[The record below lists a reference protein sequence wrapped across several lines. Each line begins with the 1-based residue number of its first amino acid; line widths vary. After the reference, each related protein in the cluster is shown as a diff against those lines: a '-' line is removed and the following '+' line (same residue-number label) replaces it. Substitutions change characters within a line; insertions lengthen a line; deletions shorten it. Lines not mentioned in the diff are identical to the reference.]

1 MEEEGFAG
9 RFADDLQLSQLNL
22 SRDLMQNA
30 QYVNATH
37 AISVIE
43 TDKGGL
49 PLSAIWEG
57 TEWLC
62 SQMLLT
68 DQQMRPFLIP
78 DLYAALKKYAVEA
91 GSKDEERSVM
101 CIMMLFALRLTTASK
116 NKEDNPNAKL
126 IRAIVRLLVGKM
138 KENEERMDEMKR
150 LLKTIDVDG
159 DDNER
164 DGTAVV
170 QMGVDILEA
179 DADWKSDLRAIV
191 QTYINKADSLVDYQ
205 MSEAFDAVW
214 EELLEDNRFV
224 EEMKEPSLKQSFNLN
239 LLFNVFGLMFP
250 DYYKSTCRGASTI
263 AKAVGADP
271 TMKDKDHH
279 YSKDYFSIYQI
290 EKLKHGFKSDDLL
303 NHVKGIIHKH
313 KKV

>member
-30 QYVNATH
+30 QYINATH
-37 AISVIE
+37 AISEIE

-68 DQQMRPFLIP
+68 DRLKRPFLIP
-78 DLYAALKKYAVEA
+78 DLYAALKKYAADA
-91 GSKDEERSVM
+91 GSQCEERSVM

-138 KENEERMDEMKR
+138 KESEERMDEMKR
-150 LLKTIDVDG
+150 LLQTIDADG

-191 QTYINKADSLVDYQ
+191 QTYIDKADSLVDYR
-205 MSEAFDAVW
+205 MSDNFDAVW
-214 EELLEDNRFV
+214 EELLEDGRFV
-224 EEMKEPSLKQSFNLN
+224 EAMKEPSLKQTFNLN
-239 LLFNVFGLMFP
+239 LLFNVFGLMYP
-250 DYYKSTCRGASTI
+250 EYYKSTCRGASTI

-271 TMKDKDHH
+271 TLKDKDHH

-290 EKLKHGFKSDDLL
+290 DKLKHGFKSEDLL

-313 KKV
+313 KRL

>member
-78 DLYAALKKYAVEA
+78 DLYAALKKYAAEA
-91 GSKDEERSVM
+91 GSKCEERSVM

-150 LLKTIDVDG
+150 LLQTIDVDG

-191 QTYINKADSLVDYQ
+191 KTYIDKADNLVDYQ

>member
-30 QYVNATH
+30 QYINATH
-37 AISVIE
+37 AISEIE

-57 TEWLC
+57 TEWMC

-68 DQQMRPFLIP
+68 DRHMRPFLIP
-78 DLYAALKKYAVEA
+78 DLYAALKKYAADA
-91 GSKDEERSVM
+91 GSKYEDRSVM

-138 KENEERMDEMKR
+138 KESEERMDEMKR
-150 LLKTIDVDG
+150 LLTTMDADG
-159 DDNER
+159 DENER
-164 DGTAVV
+164 EGTAVV
-170 QMGVDILEA
+170 QMGVDVLEA
-179 DADWKSDLRAIV
+179 DADWKSELRSIV
-191 QTYINKADSLVDYQ
+191 QTYINKADNLVDRR
-205 MSEAFDAVW
+205 MSEKFDAVW
-214 EELLEDNRFV
+214 EELLEDGRFV
-224 EEMKEPSLKQSFNLN
+224 EAMKEPSLKQNFNLN

-271 TMKDKDHH
+271 THKDKDHH

-290 EKLKHGFKSDDLL
+290 DKLKHGFKSEDLL

-313 KKV
+313 K

>member
-37 AISVIE
+37 AISAIE

-49 PLSAIWEG
+49 PLSVIWEG

-68 DQQMRPFLIP
+68 DRQMRPFLIP
-78 DLYAALKKYAVEA
+78 DLYAAMKKYAVDA
-91 GSKDEERSVM
+91 GSKCEERSVM

-126 IRAIVRLLVGKM
+126 IRSIVRLLVGKM
-138 KENEERMDEMKR
+138 KESEERMDEMKR
-150 LLKTIDVDG
+150 LLKTMDADG
-159 DDNER
+159 DENER

-170 QMGVDILEA
+170 KMGVDVLEA

-191 QTYINKADSLVDYQ
+191 HTYINKADSLVDRR
-205 MSEAFDAVW
+205 MSEAFDAAW
-214 EELLEDNRFV
+214 EELLEDSRFAQ
-224 EEMKEPSLKQSFNLN
+224 EMKEPSLKQSFNLN
-239 LLFNVFGLMFP
+239 LLFNVFGLMYP
-250 DYYKSTCRGASTI
+250 DFYKSTCRGASTI
-263 AKAVGADP
+263 ARAVGADP
-271 TMKDKDHH
+271 TPKDKDHH

-290 EKLKHGFKSDDLL
+290 EKLKHGFKSENLL
-303 NHVKGIIHKH
+303 EHVKSIIQKH
-313 KKV
+313 KK

>member
-30 QYVNATH
+30 QYINATH
-37 AISVIE
+37 AISEIE

-68 DQQMRPFLIP
+68 DRLKRPFLIP
-78 DLYAALKKYAVEA
+78 DLYAALKKYAADA
-91 GSKDEERSVM
+91 GSQCEERSVM

-116 NKEDNPNAKL
+116 NQEDNPNAKL

-138 KENEERMDEMKR
+138 KESEERMDEMKR
-150 LLKTIDVDG
+150 LLTTMEVDG
-159 DDNER
+159 DENER

-170 QMGVDILEA
+170 QMGVDVLEA

-191 QTYINKADSLVDYQ
+191 QTYIDKADNLIDRK
-205 MSEAFDAVW
+205 MSDAFDAVW
-214 EELLEDNRFV
+214 DDLLEDTRFV
-224 EEMKEPSLKQSFNLN
+224 EEMKEPSLKQDFNLN
-239 LLFNVFGLMFP
+239 LLFNVFGLMYP

-271 TMKDKDHH
+271 TLKDKDHH

-290 EKLKHGFKSDDLL
+290 DKLKHGFKSEDLL

-313 KKV
+313 KRL

>member
-37 AISVIE
+37 AISSIE

-49 PLSAIWEG
+49 PLSEIWEG

-68 DQQMRPFLIP
+68 DSQKRPFLIP
-78 DLYAALKKYAVEA
+78 DLYAALKKYAAEA
-91 GSKDEERSVM
+91 GSQCEERSVM

-126 IRAIVRLLVGKM
+126 IRAIVRLLAGKM
-138 KENEERMDEMKR
+138 KENEERMEEMKR

-159 DDNER
+159 DENER

-170 QMGVDILEA
+170 EMGVDILEA
-179 DADWKSDLRAIV
+179 DADWKSDLRAFV
-191 QTYINKADSLVDYQ
+191 QTYIDKADSLVDRR
-205 MSEAFDAVW
+205 MSESFDAVW
-214 EELLEDNRFV
+214 EELLEDSRFV
-224 EEMKEPSLKQSFNLN
+224 EEMKEPSLNQKFNLN
-239 LLFNVFGLMFP
+239 LLFNVFGLMWP
-250 DYYKSTCRGASTI
+250 DYYKSTCRGALTI
-263 AKAVGADP
+263 ARAVGADP
-271 TMKDKDHH
+271 TLKDKDHH
-279 YSKDYFSIYQI
+279 YSKDYFSAYQI
-290 EKLKHGFKSDDLL
+290 GKLKHGFKSEDLL

-313 KKV
+313 KTL

>member
-1 MEEEGFAG
+1 MKKEVFAPE
-9 RFADDLQLSQLNL
+9 FADDLQLSRLNL

-37 AISVIE
+37 AVHSIE

-57 TEWLC
+57 TEWMR
-62 SQMLLT
+62 SQMLQT
-68 DQQMRPFLIP
+68 DCQDRPFIVP
-78 DLYAALKKYAVEA
+78 DLYTSLKSYAKQK
-91 GSKDEERSVM
+91 GSQCVERSVM
-101 CIMMLFALRLTTASK
+101 CIMMMFALRLVTASK
-116 NKEDNPNAKL
+116 NREDNPNEKV
-126 IRAIVRLLVGKM
+126 IRSIVRVLAGKM
-138 KENEERMDEMKR
+138 KENEERMTEMKQ
-150 LLKTIDVDG
+150 LLQTIDADG

-179 DADWKSDLRAIV
+179 DADWKADLRAIV
-191 QTYINKADSLVDYQ
+191 QTYIDKADSLVDSR

-214 EELLEDNRFV
+214 EDLLQDNRFV
-224 EEMKEPSLKQSFNLN
+224 EAMKEPSLKQCFNLN
-239 LLFNVFGLMFP
+239 LLFNVFGLMWP

-263 AKAVGADP
+263 ARAVGADP
-271 TMKDKDHH
+271 TPKDKDHH
-279 YSKDYFSIYQI
+279 YSKDYFSIYQVD
-290 EKLKHGFKSDDLL
+290 KLKHGFKSEDLL

-313 KKV
+313 KKS